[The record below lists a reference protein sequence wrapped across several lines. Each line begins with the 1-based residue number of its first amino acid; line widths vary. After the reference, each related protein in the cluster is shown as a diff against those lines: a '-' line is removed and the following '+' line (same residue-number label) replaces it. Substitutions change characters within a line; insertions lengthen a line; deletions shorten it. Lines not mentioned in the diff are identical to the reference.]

1 MLITHTEREIVLVL
15 PRFRVVAVS
24 MQRLQIGR
32 ARITSI
38 ATDVVDL
45 DPIIMLEEQ
54 PTIATAPAL
63 PLQQFC
69 SSKTH
74 TRVSSMSR
82 APVHPI
88 AIIGTAVALD
98 LDMPGDGHLAVRQ
111 EVCGIGIGGGGG
123 KGQTGAQPVP
133 VPLHPPGGGL
143 LRVSPVCPAA
153 ELCPGEVVEPFI
165 DGLAHAG
172 AVIVRPTPDF
182 GVELADQLTLR
193 KGLPAL
199 NDPPNLRQMLFD
211 IGLGGCDQGFVPQP
225 PTAPR
230 AFARLVFAHLI
241 LPDVQPQERKPWLIA
256 IQSVT
261 DATFG
266 LVQRQSDLCQ
276 PRHEQLSAVLQDG
289 MVFVQHH
296 TIIRISDDT
305 GSRVY
310 LGDGL
315 VPPVQGN

>member
-1 MLITHTEREIVLVL
+1 MLITHTERDIVLVL

-45 DPIIMLEEQ
+45 DPIIMLEAQ

-123 KGQTGAQPVP
+123 KGQTGAPPVP
-133 VPLHPPGGGL
+133 VPLHPPGGGFL
-143 LRVSPVCPAA
+143 WVSPVCPAA

-199 NDPPNLRQMLFD
+199 NDPPNLRQMLCD
-211 IGLGGCDQGFVPQP
+211 IGLGGCDQGVVPQP

-230 AFARLVFAHLI
+230 A
-241 LPDVQPQERKPWLIA
+241 
-256 IQSVT
+256 
-261 DATFG
+261 
-266 LVQRQSDLCQ
+266 
-276 PRHEQLSAVLQDG
+276 
-289 MVFVQHH
+289 
-296 TIIRISDDT
+296 
-305 GSRVY
+305 
-310 LGDGL
+310 
-315 VPPVQGN
+315 

>member
-45 DPIIMLEEQ
+45 DPIILLEEQ

-98 LDMPGDGHLAVRQ
+98 LDMPGNGHLAVGQ
-111 EVCGIGIGGGGG
+111 EAYGIRVSGRGG
-123 KGQTGAQPVP
+123 KGQTGA
-133 VPLHPPGGGL
+133 
-143 LRVSPVCPAA
+143 
-153 ELCPGEVVEPFI
+153 
-165 DGLAHAG
+165 
-172 AVIVRPTPDF
+172 
-182 GVELADQLTLR
+182 
-193 KGLPAL
+193 
-199 NDPPNLRQMLFD
+199 
-211 IGLGGCDQGFVPQP
+211 
-225 PTAPR
+225 
-230 AFARLVFAHLI
+230 
-241 LPDVQPQERKPWLIA
+241 
-256 IQSVT
+256 
-261 DATFG
+261 
-266 LVQRQSDLCQ
+266 
-276 PRHEQLSAVLQDG
+276 
-289 MVFVQHH
+289 
-296 TIIRISDDT
+296 
-305 GSRVY
+305 
-310 LGDGL
+310 
-315 VPPVQGN
+315 